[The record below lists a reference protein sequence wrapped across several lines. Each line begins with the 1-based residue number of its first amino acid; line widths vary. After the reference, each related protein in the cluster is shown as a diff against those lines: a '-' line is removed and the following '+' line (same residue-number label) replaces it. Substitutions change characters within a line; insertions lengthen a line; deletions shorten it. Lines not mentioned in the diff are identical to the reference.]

1 MRSEKLHIIVLA
13 LCSLFFIQVKAQ
25 PRLRTPE
32 FYLGFHGGVS
42 ASTVMFTPKVA
53 NMSPITNACVLG
65 GNGGLVFR
73 YAGHKYCHFQVELN
87 YVHRGWAEKS
97 SSAYYA
103 RSLHYIELPIL
114 MNLNFGSKKC
124 RWFFN
129 LGPQIGYCVKDESKG
144 DYVNA
149 SGSMEYQPIDH
160 KFDWGLAAGTGVYF
174 ITRKAGI
181 YHLEARFDFSFGGIY
196 GTQPIDY
203 YSMANPMDLSI
214 NLGWLMPVK
223 KINKEERK
231 HKTH

>member
-1 MRSEKLHIIVLA
+1 
-13 LCSLFFIQVKAQ
+13 
-25 PRLRTPE
+25 
-32 FYLGFHGGVS
+32 
-42 ASTVMFTPKVA
+42 MFTPTVA

-97 SSAYYA
+97 SNAYYA

-114 MNLNFGSKKC
+114 MHLNFGSKKC

-129 LGPQIGYCVKDESKG
+129 LGPQIGYCVKDESAG
-144 DYVNA
+144 DYVNGA
-149 SGSMEYQPIDH
+149 GSVEYQPIDH

-196 GTQPIDY
+196 GTQPIDHF
-203 YSMANPMDLSI
+203 SMANPMDLSI
-214 NLGWLMPVK
+214 NLGWLMPVHAK
-223 KINKEERK
+223 RKVKIKNL
-231 HKTH
+231 